1 MMTINYTKLK
11 SRRFEDVHHRYGATD
26 SMLYALGI
34 GMGSDPQDLNQ
45 LRFVYEQELLAV
57 PTMAVVLGCP
67 DFWMHAPDA
76 GLDWK
81 NILHVEQE
89 LALHRTLQP
98 VGKVVG
104 KTAIESIVD
113 KRSQGALI
121 TTRRDIF
128 DATTTELIASTRAT
142 ILCRSDGHF
151 GGGDPAV
158 SPDRHV
164 PKGPPDVTCVLPSFG
179 QSALIYRLSGD
190 HNPLHADIRVAQSV
204 GFERPI
210 LHGLCTFGMVG
221 HAVLR
226 ALCDYEVSRLKKL
239 KLRFSSPFYP
249 GEHLKT
255 SFWKLGSGSAAVQC
269 QSEERGVTVIQH
281 GVVEYLE

>member
-1 MMTINYTKLK
+1 MAINYIELK
-11 SRRFEDVHHRYGATD
+11 NRRFEDVHHRYGAKD

-34 GMGSDPQDLNQ
+34 GMGSDPQDLSQ

-67 DFWMHAPDA
+67 GFWMHAPDA

-89 LALHRTLQP
+89 LTLHRTLQP
-98 VGKVVG
+98 VGNVVG

-113 KRSQGALI
+113 KRSQGALL

-128 DATTTELIASTRAT
+128 DVTTSELIASTRAT

-151 GGGDPAV
+151 GGGDPVVSAV
-158 SPDRHV
+158 RQV
-164 PKGPPDVTCVLPSFG
+164 PQGSPDVTCVLPSFG

-190 HNPLHADIRVAQSV
+190 YNPLHADIRVAQSA

-221 HAVLR
+221 HAALR
-226 ALCDYEVSRLKKL
+226 ALCAYDPSRLKKL
-239 KLRFSSPFYP
+239 KLRFSAPFYP
-249 GEHLKT
+249 GERLKI
-255 SFWKLGSGSAAVQC
+255 SFWLLGSGSAAVQC
-269 QSEERGVTVIQH
+269 QSEESGVTVIQH

>member
-1 MMTINYTKLK
+1 MAINYTELK
-11 SRRFEDVHHRYGATD
+11 HRRFEDVHQRYGATD

-45 LRFVYEQELLAV
+45 LRYVYEKELLAV

-67 DFWMHAPDA
+67 GFWMRAPDT

-89 LALHRTLQP
+89 LTLHRALQP
-98 VGKVVG
+98 VGNVVG
-104 KTAIESIVD
+104 KTSIESIVD
-113 KRSQGALI
+113 KRSQGALL

-128 DATTTELIASTRAT
+128 DVATSELIASTRST
-142 ILCRSDGHF
+142 ILCRSDGYF
-151 GGGDPAV
+151 GAGDPAV
-158 SPDRHV
+158 LPARQILQ
-164 PKGPPDVTCVLPSFG
+164 GPPDLTCVLPSFA

-210 LHGLCTFGMVG
+210 LHGLCMFGMVG
-221 HAVLR
+221 HAALR
-226 ALCDYEVSRLKKL
+226 ALCAYDPSRLKKL

-249 GEHLKT
+249 GERLKT
-255 SFWKLGSGSAAVQC
+255 SFWKLGCASAAIEC
-269 QSEERGVTVIQH
+269 QSEERGVMVIQH
-281 GVVEYLE
+281 GVVEYLA